1 MKEYRSNR
9 TPPSLTARWRFPLV
23 RDRLA
28 MQLWRLER
36 AISATCTTAHDDR
49 KTKEVPNGEPASG
62 E

>member
-28 MQLWRLER
+28 MQLARLER
-36 AISATCTTAHDDR
+36 AITATCTTAH
-49 KTKEVPNGEPASG
+49 KVPREGKDHGTTPG
-62 E
+62 R